1 MGYSLRASTCFPTLS
16 PYVSTNNTQLGQ
28 QEGRIGLVL
37 NALTQEHFANI
48 QGAAKAYG
56 ELYHIQPYSD
66 MLNRFLRDASLGL
79 LATNSGAEE
88 STLVQ

>member
-1 MGYSLRASTCFPTLS
+1 MWVGYSVRASTCFSTLS

-28 QEGRIGLVL
+28 QEGRIALVL
-37 NALTQEHFANI
+37 NALKQEHFASI

-79 LATNSGAEE
+79 LASNSQRQR
-88 STLVQ
+88 SQH